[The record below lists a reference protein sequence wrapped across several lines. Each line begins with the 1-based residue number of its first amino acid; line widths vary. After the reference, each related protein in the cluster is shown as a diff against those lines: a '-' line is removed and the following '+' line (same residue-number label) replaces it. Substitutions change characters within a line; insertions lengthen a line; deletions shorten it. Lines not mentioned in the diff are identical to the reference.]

1 MLKLTVKPGEYI
13 NIGED
18 IRVVFS
24 GGSANNMHILVDA
37 PRELNIVRSQV
48 LERRL
53 PEKERAKV
61 RTYHKDADL
70 SQEAKEQIQKIVAK
84 DRYERKQ
91 MEKRKKKTMESE

>member
-48 LERRL
+48 LERNL
-53 PEKERAKV
+53 PENERNKV
-61 RTYHKDADL
+61 RKYHKDADL
-70 SQEAKEQIQKIVAK
+70 SIEAKEQIQKIIVK
-84 DRYERKQ
+84 DRNE
-91 MEKRKKKTMESE
+91 RKKKEKQA